1 VDAGSLQTSSN
12 GASVRVA
19 HTASLDTDDQYVEI
33 TYAGYE
39 GTGTINVT
47 IAINFQPDES
57 RYEVVYS
64 RSNERLVLC
73 KVSGDNTNLGPN
85 FDLPRPLAAGDRI
98 RIERNE
104 SNLIALWDNGTG
116 FVPVIAGTDS
126 ALTGGKISLACYFNN
141 SNRALK
147 ITNFAGGDLI

>member
-64 RSNERLVLC
+64 RSNER
-73 KVSGDNTNLGPN
+73 TN
-85 FDLPRPLAAGDRI
+85 DCYYAK
-98 RIERNE
+98 
-104 SNLIALWDNGTG
+104 S
-116 FVPVIAGTDS
+116 PVITQIWD
-126 ALTGGKISLACYFNN
+126 LTLTCHDPLL
-141 SNRALK
+141 RALELGLSV
-147 ITNFAGGDLI
+147 TNQT